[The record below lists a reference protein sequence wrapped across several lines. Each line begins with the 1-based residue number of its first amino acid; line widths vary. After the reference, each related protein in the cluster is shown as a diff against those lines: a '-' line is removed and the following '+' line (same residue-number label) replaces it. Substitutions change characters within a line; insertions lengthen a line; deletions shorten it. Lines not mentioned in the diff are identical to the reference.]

1 MQAFVIRRIAAL
13 VPTLFFASVIVFMVV
28 RLIPGDVIDLML
40 SQDSGADKL
49 DRSALE
55 RALGFDRPMV
65 EQYLQWIGG
74 VLFHGDFGMSLWRQ
88 TPVADMLA
96 ARLPVTL
103 ELSLLALTIA
113 LAIALPIGILSAVR
127 QDTAADYI
135 ARSFSIFMLAV
146 PGFWIATIVVVFPA
160 IWWGWSP
167 EVKFTPFREDPLA
180 NLKQLII
187 PALIMGTSLSAV
199 TIRMM
204 RTTMLEVLRQEY
216 VRTAWAKGL
225 SERVVVVRHVLRNA
239 LIPVVTVIGL
249 QATLLIG
256 GSVIME
262 QIFVIPGMGLL
273 LIEAVFDRDYP
284 IVTGVF
290 LVTGVAIVLINF
302 LVDLS
307 YGLLDPK
314 VRLE

>member
-55 RALGFDRPMV
+55 RALGFDRPIV